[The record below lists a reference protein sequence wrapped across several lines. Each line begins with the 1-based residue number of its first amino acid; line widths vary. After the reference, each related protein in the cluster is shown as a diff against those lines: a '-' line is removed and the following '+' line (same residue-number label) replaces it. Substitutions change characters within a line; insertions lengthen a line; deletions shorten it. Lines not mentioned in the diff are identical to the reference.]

1 MKEKKA
7 AKLIIKRAK
16 EHPDWYTDSDVR
28 YAKMVKKRIKQ
39 EKLAKRMKQKI
50 QREYSEKDYW
60 EGRVPDELFEEY
72 LKKYGYA
79 YTPSDYMKIPPR
91 Y

>member
-1 MKEKKA
+1 
-7 AKLIIKRAK
+7 
-16 EHPDWYTDSDVR
+16 
-28 YAKMVKKRIKQ
+28 
-39 EKLAKRMKQKI
+39 MKQKI

-79 YTPSDYMKIPPR
+79 YTPRDYQKIPAR

>member
-1 MKEKKA
+1 
-7 AKLIIKRAK
+7 
-16 EHPDWYTDSDVR
+16 
-28 YAKMVKKRIKQ
+28 
-39 EKLAKRMKQKI
+39 MKQKI

-79 YTPSDYMKIPPR
+79 YTPSDYIKIPSR
-91 Y
+91 YWEMLRHSKDIIKFIDI